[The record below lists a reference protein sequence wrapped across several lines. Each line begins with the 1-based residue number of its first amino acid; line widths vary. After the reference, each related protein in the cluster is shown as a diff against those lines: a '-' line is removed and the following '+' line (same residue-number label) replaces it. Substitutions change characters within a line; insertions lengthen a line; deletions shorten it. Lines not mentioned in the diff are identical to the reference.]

1 MSINKKYSEYLIK
14 TLPIINYTFNKK
26 ELSLNI
32 SSKKIIPIF
41 FFFKYHTNCQYKVI
55 SDICGVDYLN
65 KFNRFE
71 VVYNLLSIR
80 FNARIRVKVI
90 INE

>member
-32 SSKKIIPIF
+32 PSKKIIPIF
-41 FFFKYHTNCQYKVI
+41 FFF
-55 SDICGVDYLN
+55 
-65 KFNRFE
+65 
-71 VVYNLLSIR
+71 
-80 FNARIRVKVI
+80 
-90 INE
+90 